1 MASESSA
8 KSGSTSKQAPRTP
21 VARLLWRFGGIA
33 IAAGVVLSGAI
44 YASDRFAQFLIR
56 DTRFFLP
63 GPADYGLESPNL
75 ELHGIRYASRQQVL
89 RLFEPDY
96 GRSLYLFP
104 LAARRKELLGVRW
117 VHDAS
122 IARIWPN
129 RVIVQIT
136 ERRPAAFIKL
146 PAEAMLRWALID
158 DEGVIL
164 DPPPKAAFTLPV
176 LAGVLSG
183 ESQEKRGI
191 RVRRMSRLM
200 KELGPL
206 ADNVSEVDAGDLDDL
221 KITEQAGGGAV
232 TLMLGDRNFS
242 TRLRNFLEHY
252 PDIHR
257 NMPQATSF
265 DLRLDDRI
273 TGLKAPRD
281 AR

>member
-1 MASESSA
+1 
-8 KSGSTSKQAPRTP
+8 
-21 VARLLWRFGGIA
+21 
-33 IAAGVVLSGAI
+33 
-44 YASDRFAQFLIR
+44 
-56 DTRFFLP
+56 
-63 GPADYGLESPNL
+63 
-75 ELHGIRYASRQQVL
+75 
-89 RLFEPDY
+89 
-96 GRSLYLFP
+96 
-104 LAARRKELLGVRW
+104 
-117 VHDAS
+117 
-122 IARIWPN
+122 
-129 RVIVQIT
+129 
-136 ERRPAAFIKL
+136 
-146 PAEAMLRWALID
+146 
-158 DEGVIL
+158 
-164 DPPPKAAFTLPV
+164 
-176 LAGVLSG
+176 VLSG

-191 RVRRMSRLM
+191 RVRRMQRLM

-206 ADNVSEVDAGDLDDL
+206 SDNVSEVDASDLDDL

>member
-1 MASESSA
+1 VASESST
-8 KSGSTSKQAPRTP
+8 KSGSASNKARGIPT
-21 VARLLWRFGGIA
+21 RLLVRFGGIA
-33 IAAGVVLSGAI
+33 IAVGVLLSGGI
-44 YASDRFAQFLIR
+44 YASERFAQFLIR

-63 GPADYGLESPNL
+63 GPADYGLESSNL

-104 LAARRKELLGVRW
+104 LAARRKQLLGVRW

-129 RVIVQIT
+129 RVIVQVT
-136 ERRPAAFIKL
+136 ERKPAAFIKL

-164 DPPPKAAFTLPV
+164 DAPAKSAFQLPV
-176 LAGVLSG
+176 LAGVMGG

-191 RVRRMSRLM
+191 RVRRMQRLM
-200 KELGPL
+200 KELGAL
-206 ADNVSEVDAGDLDDL
+206 ADNVSEVDASDLDDL
-221 KITEQAGGGAV
+221 KITELAGGGAV

-242 TRLRNFLEHY
+242 SRLANFLDHY
-252 PDIHR
+252 ADIHR

-273 TGLKAPRD
+273 TGLEASRD
-281 AR
+281 VR